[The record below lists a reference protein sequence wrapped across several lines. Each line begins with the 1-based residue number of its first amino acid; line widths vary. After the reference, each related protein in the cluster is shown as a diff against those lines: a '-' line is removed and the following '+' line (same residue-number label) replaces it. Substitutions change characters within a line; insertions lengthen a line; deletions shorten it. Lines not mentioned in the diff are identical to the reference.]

1 MTSITDPVSV
11 LTGVGPKKAALL
23 KRLKIES
30 IYDLLCQF
38 PFRYED
44 LSVKSIQELADN
56 QKATLKG
63 RVVTEPVVNYFR
75 GRKGNRLH
83 FRLQVDHEII
93 NVNFFNQ
100 AYLKKQIH
108 SQEEILIYGTYEAK
122 RQQLLG
128 IKLINFSSEDN
139 ETASVYHTTK
149 GLSQSALR
157 QLIKT
162 ALDQYEDQI
171 PELIPEALS
180 KRYQLIPHRQA
191 IRLMHFP
198 NTEADSQQARRQ
210 IKYQE
215 LFLYSLR
222 IQWRK
227 LNQRYQEAGVQIL
240 YDNDQLKAFI
250 RSIPFELT
258 QGQKEVTNQICRDL
272 LQPYPMNRLLQGD
285 VGSGKTIVALIALA
299 AAISAGFQGALMV
312 PTEILAEQHFKEAQ
326 SIYQATGL
334 RCALLTGS
342 TKGKERKQILSQLAR
357 GDLDLMIGTHA
368 LFQEDVHFKDLGLV
382 IIDEQHRF
390 GVKQRRQ
397 LIDKNRD
404 RHPNVLYMTATPIP
418 RTLEITLMGD
428 MEVSKLKELPAGR
441 QPVKTLWLRPQEASQ
456 VDYLLKQ
463 ELAKG
468 RQAYIICPL
477 VGESEKVEAQN
488 AEKIYADYQG
498 RFGDHYQVGLLHGQ
512 LSNEEKEAVMQA
524 YSDNTIQL
532 LVATTVVEVGV
543 NVPNASLMLILDAD
557 HFGLAQLHQLRGRVG
572 RGQVASF
579 CLLLADPHTENGKER
594 MRIMTESNDGFYL
607 SQQDLELRGAGDY
620 FGTKQ
625 SGLPEFQLA
634 DPVED
639 GEILEYSRQDAIQFA
654 PYLMENV
661 QDYPLLGAWLNQVEE
676 ERQAWSRLKEWS
688 SWLKLQ

>member
-75 GRKGNRLH
+75 GLKGNRLH

-171 PELIPEALS
+171 PELIPEELS
-180 KRYQLIPHRQA
+180 RRYQLIPHRQA

-198 NTEADSQQARRQ
+198 NTEADSQHARRQ

-240 YDNDQLKAFI
+240 YDNDQLKEFI

-272 LQPYPMNRLLQGD
+272 LRPYPMNRLLQGD

-299 AAISAGFQGALMV
+299 AAVSAGFQGALMV

-342 TKGKERKQILSQLAR
+342 TKGKERKQILAQLAQ

-397 LIDKNRD
+397 LIDKNTD

-488 AEKIYADYQG
+488 AEKIYADYQA

-543 NVPNASLMLILDAD
+543 NVPNASLMVILDAD

-572 RGQVASF
+572 RGQAASF

-625 SGLPEFQLA
+625 SGLPEFHLA

-654 PYLMENV
+654 PYLMENA

-676 ERQAWSRLKEWS
+676 ERQA
-688 SWLKLQ
+688 